1 MTTGDDSNLYPF
13 TPPPPPPATAPGPQ
27 RRAPRPGSKLTRT
40 AAGLA
45 VVLGAGAGA
54 AAVAQAATSGN
65 NQNTSSTATSSSRST
80 APARPWGPMQRFFG
94 SGRFGGLGSPGML
107 GPMGA
112 VHGQFTVPNGNS
124 GYETIATQVGT
135 VQSVSSGSIT
145 VKSADGYSQDYVVNS
160 STLVN
165 ADYEG
170 ILSVKTGDTVAI
182 EATVS
187 GSTYTAQRVTDTT
200 QVQANRKSWV
210 PQPATTPPTPFGPGS
225 PAA

>member
-1 MTTGDDSNLYPF
+1 MSRPF
-13 TPPPPPPATAPGPQ
+13 G
-27 RRAPRPGSKLTRT
+27 
-40 AAGLA
+40 
-45 VVLGAGAGA
+45 
-54 AAVAQAATSGN
+54 
-65 NQNTSSTATSSSRST
+65 
-80 APARPWGPMQRFFG
+80 F
-94 SGRFGGLGSPGML
+94 GRFGGRGGLGPFGML

-112 VHGQFTVPNGNS
+112 VHGQFTVPNGNN

-135 VQSVSSGSIT
+135 VQSVSSGSVT

-160 STLVN
+160 STVVN

-170 ILSVKTGDTVAI
+170 ILSVKTGDTVVV

-187 GSTYTAQRVTDTT
+187 GNTYTAQQVTDTT

-210 PQPATTPPTPFGPGS
+210 PQPSSTPPTPSTPGT